1 MLNANNPRHKL
12 TQEQIKE
19 AQRYFEDEGWR
30 VNWIGAFFGIC
41 ERTVI
46 FHIRHKGW
54 VRRIKVLK
62 CIPREVTEI
71 YRQRKKE
78 KYELRMKMK
87 TSYSFLKE
95 LAEEKKASNC
105 QHVRW
110 IKRCSLCGEI
120 LGSDATRSH

>member
-1 MLNANNPRHKL
+1 MYTDNPRYKL

-19 AQRYFEDEGWR
+19 AQRYFKQDGWR
-30 VNWIGAFFGIC
+30 VKWISTFFGIA

-54 VRRIKVLK
+54 IRRTKVLM
-62 CIPREVTEI
+62 CIPEEVAEI

-78 KYELRMKMK
+78 KYEMKTKMN

-105 QHVRW
+105 THVRW

-120 LGSDATRSH
+120 LGSDATHNH